1 MKLIRSL
8 VVLFIT
14 LILLTGCFKRDNMD
28 DISIAVT
35 KYPIEYLVK
44 NIYGFNSTVSSVYPV
59 GSDVDTYTLS
69 KKQLRK
75 YSTNDIF
82 VYNGLTDEKK
92 IAVGLLN
99 YNSSIKIIDVAKGLN
114 DTYEEEELWLSP
126 SNYLML
132 AQNIK
137 DSLLSY
143 TNSTILKQEIN
154 DAYEELKLN
163 ISMLDANIK
172 VIAENASNK
181 TIIVG
186 NDLFKFLEK
195 YGYNVLS
202 IDESKN
208 KKSDYQEAKN
218 LVSNKSNSYVFVLEK
233 SVNDENVAKLK
244 NAGASI
250 VSIKSLKSLT
260 QDEINDGY
268 DYLQYMNTFI
278 DDLKSEV
285 YN

>member
-69 KKQLRK
+69 KKQIRK

-92 IAVGLLN
+92 IAASLLN
-99 YNSSIKIIDVAKGLN
+99 YNSGIKIIDVAKGLN

-172 VIAENASNK
+172 VIAENANNK

-202 IDESKN
+202 INESKN

>member
-69 KKQLRK
+69 KKQIRK

-92 IAVGLLN
+92 IAASLLN

-250 VSIKSLKSLT
+250 VSIKPLKSLT

>member
-1 MKLIRSL
+1 
-8 VVLFIT
+8 
-14 LILLTGCFKRDNMD
+14 MD

-69 KKQLRK
+69 KKQIRK

-92 IAVGLLN
+92 IAASLLN
-99 YNSSIKIIDVAKGLN
+99 YNSGIKIIDVAKGLN

-172 VIAENASNK
+172 VIAENANNK

>member
-14 LILLTGCFKRDNMD
+14 LILLTGCFKIDNMD

-69 KKQLRK
+69 KKQIRK

-92 IAVGLLN
+92 IAASLLN
-99 YNSSIKIIDVAKGLN
+99 YNSGIKIIDVAKGLN

>member
-69 KKQLRK
+69 KKQIRK

-92 IAVGLLN
+92 IAASLLN
-99 YNSSIKIIDVAKGLN
+99 YNSGIKIIDVAKGLN

-208 KKSDYQEAKN
+208 KKSDYQGAKN

>member
-69 KKQLRK
+69 KKQIRK

-92 IAVGLLN
+92 IAAGLLN
-99 YNSSIKIIDVAKGLN
+99 YNSGIKIIDVAKGLN

>member
-69 KKQLRK
+69 KKQIRK
-75 YSTNDIF
+75 YSTNYIF

-92 IAVGLLN
+92 IAASLLN
-99 YNSSIKIIDVAKGLN
+99 YNSGIKIIDVAKGLN

>member
-69 KKQLRK
+69 KKQIRK

-92 IAVGLLN
+92 IAASLLN
-99 YNSSIKIIDVAKGLN
+99 YNSGIKIIDVAKGLN

-244 NAGASI
+244 NLGASI

>member
-92 IAVGLLN
+92 IAASLLN
-99 YNSSIKIIDVAKGLN
+99 YNSGIKIIDVAKGLN

-172 VIAENASNK
+172 VIAENANNK

>member
-69 KKQLRK
+69 KKQIRK

-92 IAVGLLN
+92 IAASLLN
-99 YNSSIKIIDVAKGLN
+99 YNSGIKIIDVAKGLN

-202 IDESKN
+202 IDESKD

>member
-8 VVLFIT
+8 VVLFIA

-92 IAVGLLN
+92 IAAGLLN

-172 VIAENASNK
+172 VIAENANNK

>member
-92 IAVGLLN
+92 IAAGLLN

-114 DTYEEEELWLSP
+114 DTYEEEQLWLSP

-172 VIAENASNK
+172 VIAENANNK

>member
-69 KKQLRK
+69 KKQIRK

-92 IAVGLLN
+92 IAASLLN

-244 NAGASI
+244 NAGASV

>member
-1 MKLIRSL
+1 MPKLQEE
-8 VVLFIT
+8 
-14 LILLTGCFKRDNMD
+14 
-28 DISIAVT
+28 IAA
-35 KYPIEYLVK
+35 
-44 NIYGFNSTVSSVYPV
+44 S
-59 GSDVDTYTLS
+59 
-69 KKQLRK
+69 
-75 YSTNDIF
+75 
-82 VYNGLTDEKK
+82 
-92 IAVGLLN
+92 LLN
-99 YNSSIKIIDVAKGLN
+99 YNSGIKIIDVAKGLN

>member
-92 IAVGLLN
+92 IAAGLLN
-99 YNSSIKIIDVAKGLN
+99 YNSGIKIIDVAKGLN

>member
-92 IAVGLLN
+92 IAAGLLN

-250 VSIKSLKSLT
+250 VSIKSLKCLT

>member
-92 IAVGLLN
+92 IAASLLN
-99 YNSSIKIIDVAKGLN
+99 YNSGIKIIDVAKGLN

>member
-92 IAVGLLN
+92 IAAGLLN

-143 TNSTILKQEIN
+143 INSTILKQEIN

-172 VIAENASNK
+172 VIAENANNK

-186 NDLFKFLEK
+186 NDLFKFL
-195 YGYNVLS
+195 
-202 IDESKN
+202 DTM
-208 KKSDYQEAKN
+208 
-218 LVSNKSNSYVFVLEK
+218 F
-233 SVNDENVAKLK
+233 
-244 NAGASI
+244 
-250 VSIKSLKSLT
+250 
-260 QDEINDGY
+260 
-268 DYLQYMNTFI
+268 
-278 DDLKSEV
+278 
-285 YN
+285 

>member
-92 IAVGLLN
+92 IAASLLN
-99 YNSSIKIIDVAKGLN
+99 YNSGIKIIDVAKGLN

-202 IDESKN
+202 VDESKN

>member
-69 KKQLRK
+69 KKQIRK

-92 IAVGLLN
+92 IAASLLN
-99 YNSSIKIIDVAKGLN
+99 YNSGIKIIDVAKGLN

-244 NAGASI
+244 SAGASI

>member
-69 KKQLRK
+69 KKQSRK

-92 IAVGLLN
+92 IAAGLLN

>member
-59 GSDVDTYTLS
+59 GSDVNTYTLS
-69 KKQLRK
+69 KKQIRK

-92 IAVGLLN
+92 IAASLLN
-99 YNSSIKIIDVAKGLN
+99 YNSGIKIIDVAKGLN

>member
-1 MKLIRSL
+1 MKIIRSL

-44 NIYGFNSTVSSVYPV
+44 NIYGFNSTINSVYPV
-59 GSDVDTYTLS
+59 GSDVETYTLS
-69 KKQLRK
+69 KKQIKK
-75 YSTNDIF
+75 YSANDVF

-92 IAVGLLN
+92 IAASLLN

-137 DSLLSY
+137 DGLLGY

-154 DAYEELKLN
+154 DAYEEFKLN
-163 ISMLDANIK
+163 VSMLDANIK
-172 VIAENASNK
+172 VVAENASNK

-202 IDESKN
+202 VDESKN
-208 KKSDYQEAKN
+208 QKSDYQDAKN

-233 SVNDENVAKLK
+233 NVNDENITKLK
-244 NAGASI
+244 SADATIIS
-250 VSIKSLKSLT
+250 VKSLKSLT

-278 DDLKSEV
+278 DDLKNEV

>member
-14 LILLTGCFKRDNMD
+14 LILLTGCFKRDNLD

-92 IAVGLLN
+92 IAAGLLN
-99 YNSSIKIIDVAKGLN
+99 YNSGIKIIDVAKGLN

>member
-1 MKLIRSL
+1 MKIIRSL
-8 VVLFIT
+8 IVLFIT

-44 NIYGFNSTVSSVYPV
+44 NIYGFNSTINSVYPV
-59 GSDVDTYTLS
+59 GSDVETYTLS
-69 KKQLRK
+69 KKQIKK
-75 YSTNDIF
+75 YSANDIF

-92 IAVGLLN
+92 IAASLLN

-137 DSLLSY
+137 DGLLGY

-154 DAYEELKLN
+154 DAYEEFKLN
-163 ISMLDANIK
+163 VSMLDANIK
-172 VIAENASNK
+172 VVAENASNK

-202 IDESKN
+202 VDESKN
-208 KKSDYQEAKN
+208 QKSDYQDAKN

-233 SVNDENVAKLK
+233 NVNDENITKLK
-244 NAGASI
+244 SAGATI
-250 VSIKSLKSLT
+250 ISIKSLKSLT

-278 DDLKSEV
+278 DDLKNEV

>member
-69 KKQLRK
+69 KKQIRK
-75 YSTNDIF
+75 YSINDIF

-92 IAVGLLN
+92 IAASLLN

>member
-92 IAVGLLN
+92 IAAGLLN

-244 NAGASI
+244 SAGASI

>member
-92 IAVGLLN
+92 IAAGLLN

-172 VIAENASNK
+172 VIAENAINK

>member
-92 IAVGLLN
+92 IAAGLLN

-172 VIAENASNK
+172 VIAENANNK

-250 VSIKSLKSLT
+250 VSIKSLKSLN

>member
-69 KKQLRK
+69 KKQIRK

-92 IAVGLLN
+92 IAASLLN
-99 YNSSIKIIDVAKGLN
+99 YNSGIKIIDVAKGLN

-172 VIAENASNK
+172 VIAKNANNK

-202 IDESKN
+202 INESKN

>member
-1 MKLIRSL
+1 MKIIRSL
-8 VVLFIT
+8 IVLFIT

-44 NIYGFNSTVSSVYPV
+44 NIYGFNSTINSVYPV
-59 GSDVDTYTLS
+59 GSDVETYNLS
-69 KKQLRK
+69 KKQIKK
-75 YSTNDIF
+75 YSANDIF

-92 IAVGLLN
+92 IAASLLN

-137 DSLLSY
+137 DGLLGY

-154 DAYEELKLN
+154 DAYEEFKLN
-163 ISMLDANIK
+163 VSMLDANIK
-172 VIAENASNK
+172 VVAENASNK

-195 YGYNVLS
+195 YGYSVLS
-202 IDESKN
+202 VDESKN
-208 KKSDYQEAKN
+208 QKSDYQDAKN

-233 SVNDENVAKLK
+233 NVNDENITKLK
-244 NAGASI
+244 SAGATI
-250 VSIKSLKSLT
+250 ISIKSLKSLT

-278 DDLKSEV
+278 DDLKNEV

>member
-44 NIYGFNSTVSSVYPV
+44 NIYGFNSIVSSVYPV

-92 IAVGLLN
+92 IAAGLLN

-143 TNSTILKQEIN
+143 INSTILKQEIN

-172 VIAENASNK
+172 VIAENANNK

>member
-92 IAVGLLN
+92 IAAGLLN

-172 VIAENASNK
+172 VIAENANNK

-233 SVNDENVAKLK
+233 SVN
-244 NAGASI
+244 
-250 VSIKSLKSLT
+250 

>member
-92 IAVGLLN
+92 IAAGLLN

-172 VIAENASNK
+172 VIAENANNK

-233 SVNDENVAKLK
+233 SVNDENIAKLK

-250 VSIKSLKSLT
+250 VSIKSLKSLN

-268 DYLQYMNTFI
+268 DYLQYMNAFI

>member
-92 IAVGLLN
+92 IAASLLN
-99 YNSSIKIIDVAKGLN
+99 YNSGIKIIDVAKGLN

-250 VSIKSLKSLT
+250 VSIKSLKCLT

>member
-92 IAVGLLN
+92 IAAGLLN

-143 TNSTILKQEIN
+143 INSTILKQEIN

>member
-69 KKQLRK
+69 KKQIRK

-92 IAVGLLN
+92 IAASLLN
-99 YNSSIKIIDVAKGLN
+99 YNSGIKIIDVAKGLN

-244 NAGASI
+244 NAGASV

>member
-1 MKLIRSL
+1 
-8 VVLFIT
+8 
-14 LILLTGCFKRDNMD
+14 MD

-69 KKQLRK
+69 KKQIRK

-92 IAVGLLN
+92 IAASLLN

-208 KKSDYQEAKN
+208 KKK
-218 LVSNKSNSYVFVLEK
+218 
-233 SVNDENVAKLK
+233 
-244 NAGASI
+244 
-250 VSIKSLKSLT
+250 
-260 QDEINDGY
+260 
-268 DYLQYMNTFI
+268 
-278 DDLKSEV
+278 
-285 YN
+285 

>member
-92 IAVGLLN
+92 IAAGLLN

-172 VIAENASNK
+172 VIAENANNK

>member
-1 MKLIRSL
+1 MKIIRSL

-44 NIYGFNSTVSSVYPV
+44 NIYGFNSTINSVYPV
-59 GSDVDTYTLS
+59 GSDVETYTLS
-69 KKQLRK
+69 KKQIKK
-75 YSTNDIF
+75 YSANDIF

-92 IAVGLLN
+92 IAASLLN

-137 DSLLSY
+137 DGLLGY

-154 DAYEELKLN
+154 DAYEEFKLN
-163 ISMLDANIK
+163 VSMLDANIK
-172 VIAENASNK
+172 VVAENATNK

-202 IDESKN
+202 VDESKN
-208 KKSDYQEAKN
+208 QKSDYQDAKN

-233 SVNDENVAKLK
+233 NVNDENITKLK
-244 NAGASI
+244 SAGAKI
-250 VSIKSLKSLT
+250 ISIKSLKSLT

-278 DDLKSEV
+278 DDLKNEV